1 MNQLQVYLIKKK
13 FDYFEIKQDHVV
25 IIIDILRACSTIV
38 TALNSG
44 IDEIIPSTNI
54 SEVQNL
60 KFKYNEILTAGER
73 NGEKLPQFDFDN
85 SPVTFAD
92 LNLKNKK
99 IALTTTNCTEA
110 IEIAKAAESI
120 YFGSFLNFNNIFN
133 LLSELD
139 SNKRVIL
146 MSAGYKTEESEE
158 DNLFAY
164 YLTQKLREIRSL
176 NLMNFDIPSE
186 IESLT
191 QDNMKQIIFKTEHS
205 KRLISS
211 GKINDIEFSLIFDKF
226 DCLPYYAN
234 GSIKKK

>member
-1 MNQLQVYLIKKK
+1 MIKKK
-13 FDYFEIKQDHVV
+13 FDYFEIKQDDVV

-38 TALNSG
+38 TALKSG

-60 KFKYNEILTAGER
+60 KFKDNEILTAGER

-85 SPVTFAD
+85 SPMTFSD
-92 LNLKNKK
+92 LNLKNRKL
-99 IALTTTNCTEA
+99 ALTTTNCTET
-110 IEIAKAAESI
+110 IEIAKATGLI
-120 YFGSFLNFNNIFN
+120 YFGSFLNFNSILS

-139 SNKRVIL
+139 SDKRVLL
-146 MSAGYKTEESEE
+146 MSAGYKKEESEE

-164 YLTQKLREIRSL
+164 YLTQKLQEIRNL
-176 NLMNFDIPSE
+176 NLMNFEIPSE
-186 IESLT
+186 IEGLT
-191 QDNMKQIIFKTEHS
+191 DDNMKQIIFKTEHS

>member
-13 FDYFEIKQDHVV
+13 FDNFEIKQDDLV

-60 KFKYNEILTAGER
+60 KFKDNEILIAGER

-85 SPVTFAD
+85 SPICFYNN
-92 LNLKNKK
+92 NLKNGKL
-99 IALTTTNCTEA
+99 ALTTTNCTKT
-110 IEIAKAAESI
+110 IEIAKASDSI
-120 YFGSFLNFNNIFN
+120 YFGSFLNFKNILN
-133 LLSELD
+133 LLSGLD
-139 SNKRVIL
+139 SDKRVIL
-146 MSAGYKTEESEE
+146 MSAGYKTDESEE

-164 YLTQKLREIRSL
+164 YLTQELQKIRNLKLLNFEI
-176 NLMNFDIPSE
+176 PPE
-186 IESLT
+186 IEGLT
-191 QDNMKQIIFKTEHS
+191 DENMKQIIFKTEHS